1 MRNAKL
7 SAVLLLALS
16 VGASA
21 AVNETECLIMADVG
35 RCRTA
40 PTEALCDTELCTYAA
55 GSCSMNTAL
64 SQKYSAI
71 ATDSSHA
78 AKITAG
84 NTACANAQES
94 GECVVQKYGS
104 EMNILNADSTYTK
117 IVLNS
122 CQYDGFGGGTCTYDF
137 APAFLD
143 ECISVGLLNS
153 DLESGAISAAPTVA
167 AIFFFASLLIF
178 V

>member
-40 PTEALCDTELCTYAA
+40 PTEALCDTELCTYEA

-64 SQKYSAI
+64 SQNYSAI

-78 AKITAG
+78 ANITAG
-84 NTACANAQES
+84 NTACANLNAQER
-94 GECVVQKYGS
+94 GECTLHGYGNEINKPEADGTYSKYP
-104 EMNILNADSTYTK
+104 LD
-117 IVLNS
+117 
-122 CQYDGFGGGTCTYDF
+122 TCRWDDVTCEYNF
-137 APAFLD
+137 LTAFLD
-143 ECISVGLLNS
+143 ECIHVGLLNS

-167 AIFFFASLLIF
+167 AIFFFASLLIL

>member
-35 RCRTA
+35 KCITA
-40 PTEALCDTELCTYAA
+40 PTEALCDTESCTYAD

-64 SQKYSAI
+64 FQRYSAI

-84 NTACANAQES
+84 NTACAES
-94 GECVVQKYGS
+94 GDCVVQMYGS
-104 EMNILNADSTYTK
+104 EMNMLNADSTYTTV
-117 IVLNS
+117 VLNS
-122 CQYDGFGGGTCTYDF
+122 CRVDDGGTCKYNF
-137 APAFLD
+137 VPAFLD